1 MSTPLSI
8 LTYYRRW
15 RQQLTPGSTLT
26 LMRWMRRRSKKN
38 ENING
43 RVTLSL
49 HAPVP
54 GDLTLR
60 EAGTDFFTFREVM
73 VDEVYAAVVEHLGRC
88 ESVIDLGGNIGLAT
102 YYLSHKLPDA
112 KFLCVEPF
120 PGNFELLEKNLAKV
134 IASGQVQLQR
144 AAVWSHREQ
153 MELPVPEDGGFSRIT
168 LTDQG
173 DAKPESAAT
182 FAVDAMTMNDLMD
195 TLGTERVGLVKMDIE
210 GAETPLLQA
219 DSDWFAKIDAIAIEF
234 HGDSRQESGFDAL
247 IEKHGMKVVA
257 EDDHTVLAKRV

>member
-1 MSTPLSI
+1 MASPFSI
-8 LTYYRRW
+8 LNYYRRW

-26 LMRWMRRRSKKN
+26 LMRWMRRRSKQK
-38 ENING
+38 ENTSG
-43 RVTLSL
+43 RVTLCL
-49 HAPVP
+49 HAPVQ
-54 GDLTLR
+54 GENTLR

-73 VDEVYAAVVEHLGRC
+73 VDEVYAATIEHLDRC

-134 IASGQVQLQR
+134 VASGQVQLQR

-168 LTDQG
+168 LTDQAE
-173 DAKPESAAT
+173 AKPASAAT
-182 FAVDAMTMNDLMD
+182 FTVDALTMNDLMEQ
-195 TLGTERVGLVKMDIE
+195 LGTERVGLVKMDIE

-219 DSDWFAKIDAIAIEF
+219 DSGWFANIDAIAIEF

-247 IEKHGMKVVA
+247 IATHGLAVVA
-257 EDDHTVLAKRV
+257 EDDHTVLAVRQ